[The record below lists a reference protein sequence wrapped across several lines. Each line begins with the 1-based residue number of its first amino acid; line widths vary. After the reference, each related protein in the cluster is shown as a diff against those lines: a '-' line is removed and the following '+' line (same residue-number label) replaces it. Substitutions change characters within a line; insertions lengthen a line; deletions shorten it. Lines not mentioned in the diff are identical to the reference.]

1 MSREVLI
8 HSTFSIL
15 YCCYKSFSGQTW
27 WLQWISELLH
37 IFSEFQESPINK
49 QALLRMSLAHGYF
62 RIFLNKHFLICQ
74 MLWCLFEII
83 QFIHFYPL
91 FQALGRSL
99 RQFLDKVT
107 WWHFKSTSKEVIW
120 PKTFLNYMHGLKSAI
135 LAIFQ
140 KGLGWPCPVSAA
152 LKNAS

>member
-1 MSREVLI
+1 MYGLYSRAASNQERPMMARVRYFIFFLTHYFEINREVLI

-83 QFIHFYPL
+83 QFIHSFIPCFKHL
-91 FQALGRSL
+91 DSSWDMFWIKSLGG
-99 RQFLDKVT
+99 T
-107 WWHFKSTSKEVIW
+107 HFKRS
-120 PKTFLNYMHGLKSAI
+120 N
-135 LAIFQ
+135 LAQNIF
-140 KGLGWPCPVSAA
+140 
-152 LKNAS
+152 